1 MTEIQSLDLQRS
13 GFAQLRS
20 LCTQIVQ
27 TDSELMNKDRI
38 QEFLKPLSKILIDL
52 ELFEWFYKA
61 LASYRR
67 PRTQKR
73 SNRGN
78 KSTRKLPATDVG
90 SMISLNDTNTKNDR
104 DTLRHRSVETR
115 SLDVHPRPC
124 DSTAGAEK
132 EEEFFRET
140 MERYD
145 HIPSLAKLDQIGCL
159 KKNPQALLK
168 KLRPTDRS
176 RLERCDLKRLLD
188 YRYDYNLSDKDLF
201 RYYEGAK
208 SLSNSDFK
216 LRTFTP
222 EISRVQ
228 STKLDTHKTQQRILK
243 TLQRTS
249 TQVTEAIIESRY
261 YKLALYCQIGNI
273 EKRLSVDA
281 KSTTGVSLR
290 TKAIREWIGETTDSE
305 LKESS
310 VRSWRKQG
318 EKWKTLCDRFT
329 PGILEASHEALDAW

>member
-1 MTEIQSLDLQRS
+1 MTEIQSLDLQQS

-27 TDSELMNKDRI
+27 TDSESMNKDMI
-38 QEFLKPLSKILIDL
+38 QDFLKPLSKILIDL

-67 PRTQKR
+67 PRTPKR
-73 SNRGN
+73 LNRG
-78 KSTRKLPATDVG
+78 KEPTRQLPAKDIG
-90 SMISLNDTNTKNDR
+90 SMISLNDTNTENDR
-104 DTLRHRSVETR
+104 NPLHHTSVETR
-115 SLDVHPRPC
+115 ILDVHPRPC
-124 DSTAGAEK
+124 DSTVGAEK

-168 KLRPTDRS
+168 KLRPTDKS

-208 SLSNSDFK
+208 SLSDSDFK

-318 EKWKTLCDRFT
+318 ERWKTLCDRFT

>member
-1 MTEIQSLDLQRS
+1 M
-13 GFAQLRS
+13 
-20 LCTQIVQ
+20 
-27 TDSELMNKDRI
+27 
-38 QEFLKPLSKILIDL
+38 
-52 ELFEWFYKA
+52 
-61 LASYRR
+61 
-67 PRTQKR
+67 
-73 SNRGN
+73 
-78 KSTRKLPATDVG
+78 RKLPATDAG
-90 SMISLNDTNTKNDR
+90 SMISLGNTNPESDR
-104 DTLRHRSVETR
+104 HTLRHGSIETR

-124 DSTAGAEK
+124 GSTVGVEK
-132 EEEFFRET
+132 GEEFFREA

-145 HIPSLAKLDQIGCL
+145 HIPSLAKLDHIGWL
-159 KKNPQALLK
+159 KKNPQTLLE
-168 KLRPTDRS
+168 KLRPIDKS

-188 YRYDYNLSDKDLF
+188 YRYDNNLSDKDLF

-216 LRTFTP
+216 LRAFTP
-222 EISRVQ
+222 EISKAK
-228 STKLDTHKTQQRILK
+228 SMKLDAHKTQQRILK

-261 YKLALYCQIGNI
+261 HKLALYCQIANL
-273 EKRLSVDA
+273 EKKSSCGG

-290 TKAIREWIGETTDSE
+290 TKAIREWISETTDSE
-305 LKESS
+305 LEESS